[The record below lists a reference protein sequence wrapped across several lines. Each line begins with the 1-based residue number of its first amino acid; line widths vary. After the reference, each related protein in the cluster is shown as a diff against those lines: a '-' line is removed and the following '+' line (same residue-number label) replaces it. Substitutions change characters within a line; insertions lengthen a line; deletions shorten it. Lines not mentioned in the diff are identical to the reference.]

1 MGVAETIEIPP
12 LSDELSAMKDEGNEY
27 FRSGE
32 YLKAAGSYTKAIK
45 VRPRLCQKR
54 PPRFVEDPSLTPS
67 PCPHR
72 NLQNAGKDATER
84 VELAPVFSNR
94 SASFLKLSKV
104 RHLPP
109 SRRLSRVKQKR
120 KVPPDRHRIFPS
132 PIPTGQASIG
142 RC

>member
-45 VRPRLCQKR
+45 VRPRLCPKK
-54 PPRFVEDPSLTPS
+54 PPGFVEDPSLTPS
-67 PCPHR
+67 PRPHR

-104 RHLPP
+104 RHLPL
-109 SRRLSRVKQKR
+109 LS
-120 KVPPDRHRIFPS
+120 
-132 PIPTGQASIG
+132 PTLPGQTK
-142 RC
+142 